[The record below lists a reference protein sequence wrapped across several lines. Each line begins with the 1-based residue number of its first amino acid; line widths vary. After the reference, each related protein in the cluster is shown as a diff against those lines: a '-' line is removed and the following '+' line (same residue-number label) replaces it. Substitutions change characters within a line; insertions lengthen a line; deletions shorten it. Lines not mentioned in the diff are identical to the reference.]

1 MKLYRVQANYKNI
14 YVNEMLE
21 AENDKAALECFVKK
35 VDSGDVI
42 EKEGAGFHNPDHL
55 FLTFEEVDRDA
66 TTKVNI
72 GETSIGVTMGN
83 QSVGTGSSNSRYE
96 VDGYKD

>member
-14 YVNEMLE
+14 YVDEMLE
-21 AENDKAALECFVKK
+21 AENDKAVLEDFVKK

-42 EKEGAGFHNPDHL
+42 EREGPGFHDPNVL
-55 FLTFEEVDRDA
+55 FLTFEEVDRNG

-72 GETSIGVTMGN
+72 GKTSIGVQVS
-83 QSVGTGSSNSRYE
+83 QSSISS
-96 VDGYKD
+96 G

>member
-14 YVNEMLE
+14 YVDEMLE
-21 AENDKAALECFVKK
+21 AKNDKAVLEDFVKK

-42 EKEGAGFHNPDHL
+42 EREGPGFHDPNVL
-55 FLTFEEVDRDA
+55 FLTFEEVDRNG

-72 GETSIGVTMGN
+72 GKT
-83 QSVGTGSSNSRYE
+83 SVGVQVGNTSVSTG
-96 VDGYKD
+96 

>member
-14 YVNEMLE
+14 YLNEMLE

-42 EKEGAGFHNPDHL
+42 ENQGAGFHDPNIFL
-55 FLTFEEVDRDA
+55 LTFEEVDRDG
-66 TTKVNI
+66 TTKVDI
-72 GETSIGVTMGN
+72 SKT
-83 QSVGTGSSNSRYE
+83 SVGVQVGNTSVSTG
-96 VDGYKD
+96 

>member
-14 YVNEMLE
+14 YVDETLE
-21 AENDKAALECFVKK
+21 AKNDKDALETFSKK
-35 VDSGDVI
+35 VDSGDVT
-42 EKEGAGFHNPDHL
+42 EKEGPGFHRTDIL

-72 GETSIGVTMGN
+72 GKASVGVQVGQPSIGT
-83 QSVGTGSSNSRYE
+83 GTSN
-96 VDGYKD
+96 D

>member
-14 YVNEMLE
+14 YVDETLE
-21 AENDKAALECFVKK
+21 AKNDKDALETFSKK
-35 VDSGDVI
+35 VDSGDVT
-42 EKEGAGFHNPDHL
+42 EKEGPGFHRTDIL

-72 GETSIGVTMGN
+72 GKASVGVQVGKP
-83 QSVGTGSSNSRYE
+83 SVGTGTSN
-96 VDGYKD
+96 D

>member
-14 YVNEMLE
+14 YINEMLE

-42 EKEGAGFHNPDHL
+42 EKDGGGYHNPDHL

-72 GETSIGVTMGN
+72 GETPIGIK
-83 QSVGTGSSNSRYE
+83 VGQPSFEPRKSN
-96 VDGYKD
+96 D

>member
-14 YVNEMLE
+14 YIDETLE
-21 AENDKAALECFVKK
+21 AENDKAVLEDFLKK
-35 VDSGDVI
+35 VTSGDVI
-42 EKEGAGFHNPDHL
+42 EREGPGFYNPDHL

-72 GETSIGVTMGN
+72 GETSVGVQVGN
-83 QSVGTGSSNSRYE
+83 SGVISGQSNT
-96 VDGYKD
+96 